1 MLADRV
7 AEGWGGVGVGLVVK
21 RLCIK
26 EMGRGVGKKERE
38 GHRYREIGRMSNE
51 DEKPEGGLKRRR
63 QEEKTEVRQK
73 RGRRQA
79 GRNVFTLENAWE

>member
-7 AEGWGGVGVGLVVK
+7 AEGWGGVGVGLVAK

-38 GHRYREIGRMSNE
+38 K
-51 DEKPEGGLKRRR
+51 DTD
-63 QEEKTEVRQK
+63 TER
-73 RGRRQA
+73 
-79 GRNVFTLENAWE
+79 

>member
-26 EMGRGVGKKERE
+26 EMGRGGGKKRER
-38 GHRYREIGRMSNE
+38 RTQIQRDRENE
-51 DEKPEGGLKRRR
+51 
-63 QEEKTEVRQK
+63 Q
-73 RGRRQA
+73 
-79 GRNVFTLENAWE
+79 